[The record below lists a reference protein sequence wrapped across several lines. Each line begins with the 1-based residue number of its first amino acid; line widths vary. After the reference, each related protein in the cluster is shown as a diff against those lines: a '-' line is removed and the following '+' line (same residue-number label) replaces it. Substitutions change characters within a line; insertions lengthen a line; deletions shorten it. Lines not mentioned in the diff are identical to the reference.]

1 MRLQMFKIKSADE
14 LRKFLRVVAQ
24 EAVNESYSLYNDP
37 GADNFG
43 KNFGTQ
49 RTYNLTEE
57 DEEEEA
63 VPEEQ
68 VVEPP
73 PSEEAPEEPTAKE
86 FELPEEITF
95 DIIVRA
101 LNTIRAGKST
111 KDKEI
116 KTEFLSYFNRLDGA
130 EKKALYTFLESLGEI
145 LTLRAS
151 GDSVQD
157 PEDPPVNIDITDK
170 GDPEEE
176 ESKGKAKLSAKKRAR
191 SSSPTGASKGED
203 TSPPIRVGG
212 QQDLAEMRERV
223 RELMRR

>member
-1 MRLQMFKIKSADE
+1 MFKIETADQ
-14 LRKFLRVVAQ
+14 LKQFLKVVAQ
-24 EAVNESYSLYNDP
+24 EAVNESYSLYSDP

-43 KNFGTQ
+43 KNFGSES
-49 RTYNLTEE
+49 TYKLTEE
-57 DEEEEA
+57 DEEEDEDESDDQIIDP
-63 VPEEQ
+63 PE
-68 VVEPP
+68 
-73 PSEEAPEEPTAKE
+73 SEEAPKPKVQKD
-86 FELPEEITF
+86 FKLPEEITF

-145 LTLRAS
+145 LTSRAS

-170 GDPEEE
+170 SEEE
-176 ESKGKAKLSAKKRAR
+176 DKAEKEKAKLTSRKRTR
-191 SSSPTGASKGED
+191 SSSPTGAAKGED

-212 QQDLAEMRERV
+212 QQDLSEMRDRV
-223 RELMRR
+223 RKLMRR